1 MIYDEFVD
9 NVLKQ
14 NKFIKV
20 NDKIT
25 LKESQIEILKKYQIP
40 YETCNSINEIIYL
53 VEEILET
60 DSNIE
65 DLENVS
71 TSLSEFDYY
80 NNYRK

>member
-60 DSNIE
+60 DSNIG